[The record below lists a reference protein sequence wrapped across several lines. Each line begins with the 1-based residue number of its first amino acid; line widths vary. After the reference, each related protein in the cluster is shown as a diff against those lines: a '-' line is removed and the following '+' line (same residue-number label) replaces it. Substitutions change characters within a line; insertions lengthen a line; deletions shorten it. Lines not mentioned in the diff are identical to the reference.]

1 MNISEMS
8 TKLRLRSLS
17 WREMARTVKRL
28 IHQLAE
34 LPVMDLLISE
44 RYFGAMQSSSESLT
58 RHF

>member
-17 WREMARTVKRL
+17 WREMSRTVKRL

-34 LPVMDLLISE
+34 LPVIDLLISE
-44 RYFGAMQSSSESLT
+44 RYFGAMHNSEA
-58 RHF
+58 